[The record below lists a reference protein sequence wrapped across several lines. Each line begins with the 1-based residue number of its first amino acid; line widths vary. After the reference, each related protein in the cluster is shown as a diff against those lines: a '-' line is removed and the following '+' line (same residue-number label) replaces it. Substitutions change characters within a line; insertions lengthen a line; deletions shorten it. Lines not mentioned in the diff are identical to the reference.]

1 MNPMHFVV
9 KFNKS
14 LNMKNLF
21 VCTITSENNNEQYL
35 VSYLMLPFWEFF
47 YKRTC
52 MLRRSSYIYI
62 SLRGECRKT
71 SFTRCFIVTV
81 ENFI

>member
-47 YKRTC
+47 IKELACSVVVHT
-52 MLRRSSYIYI
+52 
-62 SLRGECRKT
+62 
-71 SFTRCFIVTV
+71 FTFLYE
-81 ENFI
+81 ENAVRLVLLAVLL